1 VPFSIERPV
10 PPGPLASPLLE
21 SHPAGSCDP
30 AAAGDPVDSPG
41 ATADAAIAADIE
53 VAAHPDVAAD
63 PGAAAV
69 AADREFDDPGLPA
82 RRQGD
87 EIRTQ
92 RLFKRAEAARSA
104 AARQRLLN
112 EVVLLNQGMAL
123 RIAHRYRNRG
133 IEVEDLEQVALLALI
148 KAVRRFE
155 PGRGRAFAAYAAPS
169 IAGDLKKHF
178 RDHGWG
184 VRPPRAIQEL
194 VLSVRSTASDLSQT
208 LHHEPTVAE
217 VAEELQVETDDVAQA
232 MIATQNFAPVS
243 LDAPAP
249 GSEVPVGDLIVDE
262 TDDYARVEVMSQ
274 LRPAIAGLS
283 ARDRMI
289 LHMRFIDAC
298 TQSEIGTALGI
309 SQMQVSRRLTSILH
323 QLRSHL
329 QEPAQQDAV
338 AVASRD

>member
-1 VPFSIERPV
+1 
-10 PPGPLASPLLE
+10 
-21 SHPAGSCDP
+21 
-30 AAAGDPVDSPG
+30 VDSPG
-41 ATADAAIAADIE
+41 PTADTAIAADIE

-123 RIAHRYRNRG
+123 HIAHRYRGRG

-217 VAEELQVETDDVAQA
+217 VAEELQVESDDVAQA
-232 MIATQNFAPVS
+232 MIATQNFTPVS

-323 QLRSHL
+323 QLRGHL
-329 QEPAQQDAV
+329 QESPQQDAV
-338 AVASRD
+338 AGASPG

>member
-1 VPFSIERPV
+1 ME
-10 PPGPLASPLLE
+10 
-21 SHPAGSCDP
+21 
-30 AAAGDPVDSPG
+30 
-41 ATADAAIAADIE
+41 
-53 VAAHPDVAAD
+53 VAAD
-63 PGAAAV
+63 PEAAAV
-69 AADREFDDPGLPA
+69 AAEREFDDPGLPA

-87 EIRTQ
+87 EVRTQ

-104 AARQRLLN
+104 VARQRLLN

-123 RIAHRYRNRG
+123 RIAHRYRGRG

-217 VAEELQVETDDVAQA
+217 VAEELQVESDDVAQA

-249 GSEVPVGDLIVDE
+249 GQRG
-262 TDDYARVEVMSQ
+262 ARRRPHRRRDRR
-274 LRPAIAGLS
+274 LRPGRGDEPAAPGHRRALGPRPDDPAHALHRRLHPVRDRHRRSAS
-283 ARDRMI
+283 AR
-289 LHMRFIDAC
+289 C
-298 TQSEIGTALGI
+298 
-309 SQMQVSRRLTSILH
+309 
-323 QLRSHL
+323 RS
-329 QEPAQQDAV
+329 PAG
-338 AVASRD
+338 

>member
-1 VPFSIERPV
+1 MPFSNERPV
-10 PPGPLASPLLE
+10 PPGPIASPLVE
-21 SHPAGSCDP
+21 NHPADLGDL
-30 AAAGDPVDSPG
+30 AAAGDPVASPS
-41 ATADAAIAADIE
+41 ATADAAGAVGVE
-53 VAAHPDVAAD
+53 VAADTEAT
-63 PGAAAV
+63 AV
-69 AADREFDDPGLPA
+69 AVDREFDDPGLPA

-104 AARQRLLN
+104 VARQRLLN

-217 VAEELQVETDDVAQA
+217 VAEELQVESDDVAQA

-329 QEPAQQDAV
+329 QEPPQQDAL
-338 AVASRD
+338 AGAFRD

>member
-1 VPFSIERPV
+1 VTFLSERPV
-10 PPGPLASPLLE
+10 PPVPVEPVEPVDDAEPLAALVD
-21 SHPAGSCDP
+21 DP
-30 AAAGDPVDSPG
+30 AAPGHLDPATDPV
-41 ATADAAIAADIE
+41 
-53 VAAHPDVAAD
+53 V
-63 PGAAAV
+63 
-69 AADREFDDPGLPA
+69 DDGRFPP

-92 RLFKRAEAARSA
+92 RLLKRAAAARSSV
-104 AARQRLLN
+104 ARQRLLN

-123 RIAHRYRNRG
+123 RIAHRYRGRG
-133 IEVEDLEQVALLALI
+133 IDVEDLEQVALLALI

-155 PGRGRAFAAYAAPS
+155 PSRGRAFAAYAAPS

-194 VLSVRSTASDLSQT
+194 VLSVRSTAADLSQT

-217 VAEELQVETDDVAQA
+217 VAEELQVESNDVAQA
-232 MIATQNFAPVS
+232 MIATQNFTPVS

-249 GSEVPVGDLIVDE
+249 GSEVPVADLLVDE
-262 TDDYARVEVMSQ
+262 SDEFSRVEVLSQ

-289 LHMRFIDAC
+289 LHMRFIDNC
-298 TQSEIGTALGI
+298 TQSEIGLALGI
-309 SQMQVSRRLTSILH
+309 SQMQVSRRLTSILN
-323 QLRSHL
+323 QLRGQL
-329 QEPAQQDAV
+329 QEPPPQPDV
-338 AVASRD
+338 AG

>member
-1 VPFSIERPV
+1 VTFSTERPV
-10 PPGPLASPLLE
+10 RPAPTTFASLGADL
-21 SHPAGSCDP
+21 
-30 AAAGDPVDSPG
+30 AAA
-41 ATADAAIAADIE
+41 
-53 VAAHPDVAAD
+53 DVSTGHAE
-63 PGAAAV
+63 PPTPAV
-69 AADREFDDPGLPA
+69 AASTLEADDDEGTAAAAPAPAVETLLDDPGLPM
-82 RRQGD
+82 RRQSE

-92 RLFKRAEAARSA
+92 RLFKRAGAARSPV
-104 AARQRLLN
+104 ARQRLLN

-148 KAVRRFE
+148 KAVQRFE

-217 VAEELQVETDDVAQA
+217 VAEELQVESDDVAQA
-232 MIATQNFAPVS
+232 MIATQNFTPVS

-262 TDDYARVEVMSQ
+262 SDEYARVEVLSQ

-283 ARDRMI
+283 GRDRMI
-289 LHMRFIDAC
+289 LHMRFIDSC
-298 TQSEIGTALGI
+298 TQSEIGMALGI

-323 QLRSHL
+323 QLRDQL
-329 QEPAQQDAV
+329 QEPPHQDVVV
-338 AVASRD
+338 AECAD

>member
-1 VPFSIERPV
+1 MPFSTERPV
-10 PPGPLASPLLE
+10 PPAPIAPPVLETSLADL
-21 SHPAGSCDP
+21 GDP
-30 AAAGDPVDSPG
+30 AAAGDPVAFPG
-41 ATADAAIAADIE
+41 ATPDAADVA
-53 VAAHPDVAAD
+53 VAAQTETSAD
-63 PGAAAV
+63 PKAV

-104 AARQRLLN
+104 VARQRLLN

-208 LHHEPTVAE
+208 LHHEPTVARWPRSCRSR
-217 VAEELQVETDDVAQA
+217 
-232 MIATQNFAPVS
+232 ATTWP
-243 LDAPAP
+243 
-249 GSEVPVGDLIVDE
+249 
-262 TDDYARVEVMSQ
+262 
-274 LRPAIAGLS
+274 
-283 ARDRMI
+283 
-289 LHMRFIDAC
+289 
-298 TQSEIGTALGI
+298 
-309 SQMQVSRRLTSILH
+309 RR
-323 QLRSHL
+323 
-329 QEPAQQDAV
+329 
-338 AVASRD
+338 

>member
-1 VPFSIERPV
+1 LVE
-10 PPGPLASPLLE
+10 ASPAHLGDL
-21 SHPAGSCDP
+21 PAT
-30 AAAGDPVDSPG
+30 GDPVASPS
-41 ATADAAIAADIE
+41 ARADAAGAAAAVE
-53 VAAHPDVAAD
+53 VAADKGAAPDPEV
-63 PGAAAV
+63 AAV

-82 RRQGD
+82 RRQSD

-92 RLFKRAEAARSA
+92 RLFKRAEAARSTV
-104 AARQRLLN
+104 ARQRLLN

-217 VAEELQVETDDVAQA
+217 VAEELQVESDDVAQA

-329 QEPAQQDAV
+329 QEPPQQDAL
-338 AVASRD
+338 AGAFRD

>member
-1 VPFSIERPV
+1 MSFLSERPAPAAPV
-10 PPGPLASPLLE
+10 QPVQPVQPADEAPPLA
-21 SHPAGSCDP
+21 A
-30 AAAGDPVDSPG
+30 PVDEPFEVG
-41 ATADAAIAADIE
+41 GVDAATE
-53 VAAHPDVAAD
+53 SVAEDERFRP
-63 PGAAAV
+63 
-69 AADREFDDPGLPA
+69 
-82 RRQGD
+82 RRQTD
-87 EIRTQ
+87 EVRTQ
-92 RLFKRAEAARSA
+92 RLLKRAAAARSPV
-104 AARQRLLN
+104 ARQRLLN

-123 RIAHRYRNRG
+123 RIAHRYRGRG
-133 IEVEDLEQVALLALI
+133 VEVDDLEQVALLALI

-217 VAEELQVETDDVAQA
+217 VAEELQVESDDVAQA
-232 MIATQNFAPVS
+232 MIATQNFTPVS

-249 GSEVPVGDLIVDE
+249 GGEVPVGDLLVDE
-262 TDDYARVEVMSQ
+262 SDEYARVEVLSQ

-289 LHMRFIDAC
+289 LHMRFIDSC
-298 TQSEIGTALGI
+298 TQSEIGLALGI
-309 SQMQVSRRLTSILH
+309 SQMQVSRRLASILH
-323 QLRSHL
+323 QLRGQL
-329 QEPAQQDAV
+329 QEPASRPDA
-338 AVASRD
+338 AIGETAD

>member
-1 VPFSIERPV
+1 
-10 PPGPLASPLLE
+10 
-21 SHPAGSCDP
+21 
-30 AAAGDPVDSPG
+30 
-41 ATADAAIAADIE
+41 
-53 VAAHPDVAAD
+53 
-63 PGAAAV
+63 
-69 AADREFDDPGLPA
+69 
-82 RRQGD
+82 
-87 EIRTQ
+87 
-92 RLFKRAEAARSA
+92 
-104 AARQRLLN
+104 
-112 EVVLLNQGMAL
+112 MAL

-217 VAEELQVETDDVAQA
+217 VAEELQVESDDVAQA
-232 MIATQNFAPVS
+232 MIATQNFTPVS

-262 TDDYARVEVMSQ
+262 TDEYARVEVISQ

-323 QLRSHL
+323 QLRSQL
-329 QEPAQQDAV
+329 QEPPQQDALAGGV
-338 AVASRD
+338 PRLTAGPARPSAGPCGSARLRPAARLTARRCGPTGPARPPATARTPRRCGPGTSSRLQPLTCGNACRSSSASALGDVRTPLRRAGPPAARSGRPARPPPAAGAPAGSWRRSGRPRPPSRR

>member
-1 VPFSIERPV
+1 V
-10 PPGPLASPLLE
+10 
-21 SHPAGSCDP
+21 
-30 AAAGDPVDSPG
+30 
-41 ATADAAIAADIE
+41 
-53 VAAHPDVAAD
+53 
-63 PGAAAV
+63 
-69 AADREFDDPGLPA
+69 
-82 RRQGD
+82 
-87 EIRTQ
+87 RTQ
-92 RLFKRAEAARSA
+92 RLLKRAASARSA
-104 AARQRLLN
+104 VARQRLLN

-208 LHHEPTVAE
+208 LHHEPTVSE
-217 VAEELQVETDDVAQA
+217 VAEELQVESDDVAQA
-232 MIATQNFAPVS
+232 MVATQNFTPVS

-249 GSEVPVGDLIVDE
+249 GTEVPVGDLIVDE
-262 TDDYARVEVMSQ
+262 SDEYARVEVLSQ

-289 LHMRFIDAC
+289 LHMRFIDTC
-298 TQSEIGTALGI
+298 TQSEIGQALGI

-323 QLRSHL
+323 QLRHQL
-329 QEPAQQDAV
+329 QEPAHREAE
-338 AVASRD
+338 AGSAG